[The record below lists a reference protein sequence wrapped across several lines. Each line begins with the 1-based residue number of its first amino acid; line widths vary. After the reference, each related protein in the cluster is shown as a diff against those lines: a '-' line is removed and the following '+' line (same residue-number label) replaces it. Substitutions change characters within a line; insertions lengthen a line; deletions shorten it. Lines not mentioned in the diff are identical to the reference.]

1 MRSCCRP
8 FEILASVWHSP
19 DDDEIYEIESSDLF
33 ITLSNRDVVLSRAPT
48 APGDIGVHGLTLRIL
63 DSARAV
69 TALQTVQVFVGV
81 EPPLVYVDRTRG
93 DGSDGNPFLIYD
105 IHQLQAMGGTIAPM
119 VAASIAVSLGLEE
132 AVVIDIAQNLFGD
145 GRATAVYQ
153 LTQNIDASETRYWDR
168 ADDGDGFI
176 PIDGFG
182 GELRGAGKIIDGLY
196 IRSNARAGL
205 FAEARSVTVSRLGL
219 DNIEIDAVGVAGGL
233 AAVWDQGLASVV
245 WARGRVGG
253 DSRVGGLV
261 GEFTNSTLVGGW
273 FAGEIGA
280 ATNGN
285 AGGLIGNLSDSSVR
299 DNWAIGRVSVG
310 NQFIR
315 VGGLFGQVAGSSVE
329 NNWSGS
335 SAENA
340 NSPGGVVP
348 GGGAAGSTPFDQ
360 TYWGL
365 EISGIPSSAFNAG
378 IGIANLQTLSVS
390 AWDDAWA
397 NLDAD
402 EDYPILKAHEDAGEG
417 WPGEQ
422 ALGIAFGLTRLLAI
436 NGDNPIE
443 LAPGQIN
450 VAADERYAVM
460 RLDVNGFASNNRRD
474 QTPSANC
481 ESTVENGRDGF
492 LATVYNGV
500 TIEMNVISEGAT
512 AVTELGLCGLGWAVE
527 PSDGLQTVRIR
538 ASVGD
543 RDWVRDYPISLE
555 IALTLVDPIS
565 LDLDPV
571 PLVISVGPG
580 RAGVAYDAVATA
592 EVLTVQVISGVLGDR
607 MFSVSNDNFALTL
620 TNEGDIPILVL
631 AADATAIFTVNGM
644 EVEVE
649 IEVTDQLD
657 SAIAATVT
665 VFSLPRPWPGDA
677 STYSVTITAAT
688 AGLAVLPAASV
699 RTSIWH
705 APPGSG
711 WTIKYLLEGD
721 ENGYFGVN
729 DDNGQISI
737 TRAPAVGGYD
747 ITLVQQ
753 AVFNDKSESAVR
765 ATQNLRVEI
774 MAGAFYYTNGQRLG
788 AGVESDPYLI
798 YDIYQLQAIGGALP
812 PEAASDASSQNTV
825 VIATEGKI
833 AAAASVLFG
842 ADADERLS
850 AHYRL
855 AQDIDASQTRN
866 WTGGFAPIAADGDF
880 VGRFDG
886 GGNRISDL
894 FVNSAGNAGLF
905 AQIGANGVVMSV
917 GLENAEI
924 ILNGDGDGSYAG
936 VLAAR
941 VDGGRVSVVWARG
954 AQVDAVGAGAIAGGL
969 VGYLSGASEIV
980 DNWFSGEVEGMVAGG
995 GLIGVVANGG
1005 LADDGAVRANW
1016 AVARTQGATVGGFA
1030 ARAGGG
1036 EWLRNWSSGRAIGV
1050 NAEAGFANP
1059 RTGANVNEALT
1070 MAFAS
1075 NYWSE
1080 DASGNTATNG
1090 VLGSAIPT
1098 AQEIHTNLAEAN
1110 QWASEWR
1117 NVAPTDD
1124 DLFPVLLSQDA
1135 DLQAVAIADGLV
1147 ELQSFFGDDIATLD
1161 YRSVNTIA
1169 PTVSIRLDINGAAA
1183 ADTKPIA
1190 DCVVDFPERILRTGL
1205 FNGVSVQLQLSEFF
1219 SLSAE
1224 NGCDIEILP
1233 SGNPEFILPSGV
1245 TVFHQQRAD
1254 LIIFAGT
1261 VTVTRGYELGVDE
1274 EDARRARYAATV
1286 SVRWLADDDGDGRIN
1301 AYDRTPAGDESFD
1314 FWRVEGVT
1322 LDGSTRDRAYPIYNI
1337 WHLQA
1342 MDGYALPPEVAASIS
1357 AAATAAG
1364 VDIENEITAAREFFD
1379 PPAEALT
1386 ASYQLARSFGAGA
1399 AREWNAGA
1407 GFTAIG
1413 GGDGGSFTGA
1423 LYGVDFVIDGLFA
1436 RAPIGGLFAR
1446 LGAGALVERV
1456 GLEGVDMEVSLR
1468 AIEQPQPLGAFAAYL
1483 TGATIA
1489 QSWARGRV
1497 VGEDSVGG
1505 LIGGLIGSATAGAAE
1520 ISLSWFAGDVEA
1532 RGDAVGGVAGYIG
1545 SDDAV
1550 IVDSWAAARVIGGAA
1565 VGGLVGG
1572 GGGTV
1577 RNSWAGGAVSVV
1589 DARTTMFG
1597 GLVGQSPFRGAQTK
1611 ISIEESYWSSD
1622 ASGVDGATGSGRAF
1636 GVSVKTAQTLTVAG
1650 WSDVSWNFGDIDIDS
1665 SPADFPVLRY
1675 RRPDNI
1681 DDDDLLQSANDDFA
1695 SRQGAAIAFGL
1706 TRVSWMTDGLEGA
1719 LRAGAPTAIADGVT
1733 VTFDFNGLAAEDDSA
1748 SPRPGVC
1755 DDEVLPLTIP
1765 VSLSY
1770 NDVIANIVFP
1780 QQVTFDRDASNDCAG
1795 VLRFVGDETAATV
1808 VVEYFSAGGA
1818 PVRAEYPLT
1827 TGEDALRAAFL
1838 AALESDTARWLD
1850 DDDNDNTINAYDH
1863 SPRPGVVLFD
1873 EEIDYGGADNPRPV
1887 YNIWQLQAI
1896 DGVAPDDVPAGMRA
1910 VAQNFYG
1917 ANSTARLTAFY
1928 EMQVDIDATPTRD
1941 WDGGLGFA
1949 PIGDAADAFRGVF
1962 DGGGNVVRGLRIDRA
1977 DDNIGLF
1984 AALNATVVNVG
1995 LDDARIT
2002 GGNNVGAIVGS
2013 ISVDGDL
2020 QRVWARGRVQGGDNV
2035 GGLAGRLDSAGLSSS
2050 WFVGQVEGDDAVGG
2064 LAGYALSGSDAA
2076 DSWAAVDIVA
2086 PADSRAGELA
2096 GRADAAATLSRLWG
2110 EGYLSADFSAL
2121 GGDLAAV
2128 HTVGVRALNDD
2139 AFQNAPI
2146 WNVGT
2151 NEDFPILTVH
2161 SAAMQGAAIAS
2172 GLTRILGGPLTAAL
2186 EYGTINYVGD
2196 SARFSIEFAD
2206 DSVAP
2211 ICSIVDAAVFDV
2223 DGGLPL
2229 AAPPRQA
2236 LVATL
2241 GYNNVETRL
2250 LAPVGFSFV
2259 AAEGDCAAT
2268 LTPAEDGFALAGE
2281 VVLEAQFIAD
2291 GELLRREHRVFLGF
2305 SEERTDFFV
2314 ENVDWIAGLFDGEPF
2329 ALLDDADGD
2338 GSPNTYDYTP
2348 LPGIDLTL
2356 RLSVSLSGSENV
2368 GIKNAPYPIFN
2379 IWQLQAIG
2387 GTVQGIDPENREMVL
2402 QAFFEGIK

>member
-1 MRSCCRP
+1 MR
-8 FEILASVWHSP
+8 I
-19 DDDEIYEIESSDLF
+19 
-33 ITLSNRDVVLSRAPT
+33 
-48 APGDIGVHGLTLRIL
+48 GDIGVYGLTLRIL

-105 IHQLQAMGGTIAPM
+105 IHQLQAMGGTIAPA
-119 VAASIAVSLGLEE
+119 VAASLAVSIGLEE

-145 GRATAVYQ
+145 GRATAVYR
-153 LTQNIDASETRYWDR
+153 LDRDIDARETRGWDR

-176 PIDGFG
+176 PIDGFR

-196 IRSNARAGL
+196 IRSNAIGGL

-219 DNIEIDAVGVAGGL
+219 DNIEIDAAGVVGGL

-253 DSRVGGLV
+253 ASRVGGLA
-261 GEFTNSTLVGGW
+261 GEFTNSTLVDGW
-273 FAGEIGA
+273 FAGEIDA
-280 ATNGN
+280 ADSPLVEDVV
-285 AGGLIGNLSDSSVR
+285 GGLIGNLSDSFVR
-299 DNWAIGRVSVG
+299 DNWAIGQVSVG
-310 NQFIR
+310 NSFTP
-315 VGGLFGQVAGSSVE
+315 VGGLFGQAIRSSVE

-340 NSPGGVVP
+340 DSPGGVVP
-348 GGGAAGSTPFDQ
+348 GRGATDSTPFAQ

-378 IGIANLQTLSVS
+378 IGVANLQTLSVS

-481 ESTVENGRDGF
+481 ESTDEGGRDGF

-527 PSDGLQTVRIR
+527 PSEGLQTVRIR

-555 IALTLVDPIS
+555 IALTLVDPIG
-565 LDLDPV
+565 LDLLPLS
-571 PLVISVGPG
+571 LVIDVGPG
-580 RAGVAYDAVATA
+580 RAGVAYDADAGD
-592 EVLTVQVISGVLGDR
+592 EVLTVQVFGGVLGER
-607 MFSVSNDNFALTL
+607 MFSVSDDNFALA
-620 TNEGDIPILVL
+620 NEDDIPVLVL
-631 AADATAIFTVNGM
+631 AADATAIFTVSEM
-644 EVEVE
+644 EAEVE
-649 IEVTDQLD
+649 IEVSDRLD

-737 TRAPAVGGYD
+737 TLAPAVGGYD

-774 MAGAFYYTNGQRLG
+774 TGGAFYYTNGQRLG

-825 VIATEGKI
+825 VIATEGQI

-855 AQDIDASQTRN
+855 VQDIDALQTRN
-866 WTGGFAPIAADGDF
+866 WTDGFAPIAADGDF

-894 FVNSAGNAGLF
+894 FVNSAENAGLF
-905 AQIGANGVVMSV
+905 ARIGADGVVMSV

-924 ILNGDGDGSYAG
+924 ILNGDGSYAG

-954 AQVDAVGAGAIAGGL
+954 AQVDAVGAGAIVGGL
-969 VGYLSGASEIV
+969 VGYLSGASEV
-980 DNWFSGEVEGMVAGG
+980 VENWFSGEVEGAVAGG
-995 GLIGVVANGG
+995 GLIGDGE
-1005 LADDGAVRANW
+1005 LAAGGAVRANW

-1036 EWLRNWSSGRAIGV
+1036 EWLRNWSSGRVIGAD
-1050 NAEAGFANP
+1050 AEAGFANP
-1059 RTGANVNEALT
+1059 RMGVEVNAGLT
-1070 MAFAS
+1070 DAFAS
-1075 NYWSE
+1075 NYWGQN
-1080 DASGNTATNG
+1080 ASGNTATNG
-1090 VLGSAIPT
+1090 VLGSAIET
-1098 AQEIHTNLAEAN
+1098 AQDIDTDLAGAT
-1110 QWASEWR
+1110 QWASEWN
-1117 NVAPTDD
+1117 NVAPADNN
-1124 DLFPVLLSQDA
+1124 LFPVLRLQDA
-1135 DLQAVAIADGLV
+1135 DLQAAAIADGLV
-1147 ELQSFFGDDIATLD
+1147 ELQSFFGDDIAILD
-1161 YRSVNTIA
+1161 YRSGNTIA
-1169 PTVSIRLDINGAAA
+1169 PTISIRLDANGAAA
-1183 ADTKPIA
+1183 ADTKPIV
-1190 DCVVDFPERILRTGL
+1190 DCVVDFSERILRASL
-1205 FNGVSVQLQLSEFF
+1205 FNGVSVQLQLGNVFNLSEQ
-1219 SLSAE
+1219 
-1224 NGCDIEILP
+1224 NGCDVQIATSRLIP
-1233 SGNPEFILPSGV
+1233 TQAG
-1245 TVFHQQRAD
+1245 
-1254 LIIFAGT
+1254 LIIFVGT
-1261 VTVTRGYELGVDE
+1261 VTVTREYMFGIDN
-1274 EDARRARYAATV
+1274 EDARRAGYLAQDDL
-1286 SVRWLADDDGDGRIN
+1286 RWLADDDGDGRIN
-1301 AYDRTPAGDESFD
+1301 AYDRTPIGDDNNGFD
-1314 FWRVEGVT
+1314 FWHVQGVT

-1357 AAATAAG
+1357 AAAMAAG

-1386 ASYQLARSFGAGA
+1386 ASYQLARSFDAGA

-1436 RAPIGGLFAR
+1436 RAPTGGLFAR

-1456 GLEGVDMEVSLR
+1456 GLERVDMEVSLR
-1468 AIEQPQPLGAFAAYL
+1468 AIEQPHPLGAFAAYL
-1483 TGATIA
+1483 TGARIA

-1505 LIGGLIGSATAGAAE
+1505 LIGSATADAAE

-1532 RGDAVGGVAGYIG
+1532 RGDAVGGVAGYVG
-1545 SDDAV
+1545 SDAAV

-1572 GGGTV
+1572 GDGGDV
-1577 RNSWAGGAVSVV
+1577 RNSWSGGAV
-1589 DARTTMFG
+1589 DARTTVFG
-1597 GLVGQSPFRGAQTK
+1597 GLVGQSPFRDAQEE
-1611 ISIEESYWSSD
+1611 IDIEESYWSIET
-1622 ASGVDGATGSGRAF
+1622 SGVDGATGSGRAF

-1650 WSDVSWNFGDIDIDS
+1650 WSTVSWNFGDITIDIDS
-1665 SPADFPVLRY
+1665 PPADFPVLRY

-1780 QQVTFDRDASNDCAG
+1780 PQITFDRDASNDCAG
-1795 VLRFVGDETAATV
+1795 VLRFVDDATAATV

-1838 AALESDTARWLD
+1838 AALEFDTARWLED
-1850 DDDNDNTINAYDH
+1850 EDGDLTINAYDH

-1873 EEIDYGGADNPRPV
+1873 EEIDYGGADNPWPV

-1896 DGVAPDDVPAGMRA
+1896 DGVAPDDVPADMRA
-1910 VAQNFYG
+1910 AAQNFYG
-1917 ANSTARLTAFY
+1917 ADSTARLTDFY
-1928 EMQVDIDATPTRD
+1928 EMKVDIDATPTRA

-1949 PIGDAADAFRGVF
+1949 PIGDAADVFRGAF
-1962 DGGGNVVRGLRIDRA
+1962 DGGGNVVRGLRIDRV

-1984 AALNATVVNVG
+1984 AALNATVANVG
-1995 LDDARIT
+1995 LDGARIVRAET
-2002 GGNNVGAIVGS
+2002 MSARLSARYPSTAICKGC
-2013 ISVDGDL
+2013 
-2020 QRVWARGRVQGGDNV
+2020 
-2035 GGLAGRLDSAGLSSS
+2035 
-2050 WFVGQVEGDDAVGG
+2050 
-2064 LAGYALSGSDAA
+2064 
-2076 DSWAAVDIVA
+2076 
-2086 PADSRAGELA
+2086 
-2096 GRADAAATLSRLWG
+2096 GRAVVCRAETMW
-2110 EGYLSADFSAL
+2110 
-2121 GGDLAAV
+2121 AV
-2128 HTVGVRALNDD
+2128 W
-2139 AFQNAPI
+2139 P
-2146 WNVGT
+2146 
-2151 NEDFPILTVH
+2151 
-2161 SAAMQGAAIAS
+2161 
-2172 GLTRILGGPLTAAL
+2172 
-2186 EYGTINYVGD
+2186 
-2196 SARFSIEFAD
+2196 
-2206 DSVAP
+2206 
-2211 ICSIVDAAVFDV
+2211 
-2223 DGGLPL
+2223 
-2229 AAPPRQA
+2229 
-2236 LVATL
+2236 
-2241 GYNNVETRL
+2241 
-2250 LAPVGFSFV
+2250 
-2259 AAEGDCAAT
+2259 
-2268 LTPAEDGFALAGE
+2268 
-2281 VVLEAQFIAD
+2281 
-2291 GELLRREHRVFLGF
+2291 
-2305 SEERTDFFV
+2305 
-2314 ENVDWIAGLFDGEPF
+2314 VDWIPRVCLRV
-2329 ALLDDADGD
+2329 
-2338 GSPNTYDYTP
+2338 GSPAKSMAMTRSAAWRATP
-2348 LPGIDLTL
+2348 
-2356 RLSVSLSGSENV
+2356 
-2368 GIKNAPYPIFN
+2368 
-2379 IWQLQAIG
+2379 
-2387 GTVQGIDPENREMVL
+2387 
-2402 QAFFEGIK
+2402 

>member
-1 MRSCCRP
+1 M
-8 FEILASVWHSP
+8 F
-19 DDDEIYEIESSDLF
+19 
-33 ITLSNRDVVLSRAPT
+33 
-48 APGDIGVHGLTLRIL
+48 
-63 DSARAV
+63 
-69 TALQTVQVFVGV
+69 
-81 EPPLVYVDRTRG
+81 
-93 DGSDGNPFLIYD
+93 
-105 IHQLQAMGGTIAPM
+105 
-119 VAASIAVSLGLEE
+119 
-132 AVVIDIAQNLFGD
+132 
-145 GRATAVYQ
+145 
-153 LTQNIDASETRYWDR
+153 
-168 ADDGDGFI
+168 
-176 PIDGFG
+176 
-182 GELRGAGKIIDGLY
+182 
-196 IRSNARAGL
+196 
-205 FAEARSVTVSRLGL
+205 
-219 DNIEIDAVGVAGGL
+219 
-233 AAVWDQGLASVV
+233 
-245 WARGRVGG
+245 RGRV
-253 DSRVGGLV
+253 
-261 GEFTNSTLVGGW
+261 F
-273 FAGEIGA
+273 
-280 ATNGN
+280 
-285 AGGLIGNLSDSSVR
+285 DSS
-299 DNWAIGRVSVG
+299 
-310 NQFIR
+310 
-315 VGGLFGQVAGSSVE
+315 
-329 NNWSGS
+329 
-335 SAENA
+335 
-340 NSPGGVVP
+340 
-348 GGGAAGSTPFDQ
+348 FDQ

-365 EISGIPSSAFNAG
+365 EISGIPPRAFNPLG
-378 IGIANLQTLSVS
+378 IGGIANLQTLSVS
-390 AWDDAWA
+390 AWNDAWA

-402 EDYPILKAHEDAGEG
+402 EDYPILKAHEDEGAG

-481 ESTVENGRDGF
+481 ESTVENERDGF

-500 TIEMNVISEGAT
+500 TIEMNVISEGAAT
-512 AVTELGLCGLGWAVE
+512 VTELGLCGLGWAVE
-527 PSDGLQTVRIR
+527 PSDGLQTVRLR

-555 IALTLVDPIS
+555 IALTLVDPIG
-565 LDLDPV
+565 LDLLPLS
-571 PLVISVGPG
+571 LVIDVGPG
-580 RAGVAYDAVATA
+580 RAGVAYDAAAAA
-592 EVLTVQVISGVLGDR
+592 EVLTVQVFGGVLGER
-607 MFSVSNDNFALTL
+607 MFSVSDDNFALT
-620 TNEGDIPILVL
+620 NEEDIPVLVL
-631 AADATAIFTVNGM
+631 AADATAIFTADEM
-644 EVEVE
+644 EAEVE
-649 IEVTDQLD
+649 IEVSDRLD
-657 SAIAATVT
+657 STIAATVT

-705 APPGSG
+705 TPSGSG

-737 TRAPAVGGYD
+737 TLAPAVGGYD

-753 AVFNDKSESAVR
+753 AVFNGKSESAVR

-798 YDIYQLQAIGGALP
+798 YDIYQLQAIGGALST
-812 PEAASDASSQNTV
+812 EAASDASDQNTV
-825 VIATEGKI
+825 VNATGEEIAT
-833 AAAASVLFG
+833 AASVLFG

-855 AQDIDASQTRN
+855 AQDIDALQTRN
-866 WTGGFAPIAADGDF
+866 WTDGFAPIAADGDF

-894 FVNSAGNAGLF
+894 FINSAGNAGLF
-905 AQIGANGVVMSV
+905 ARIGANGVVMSV

-969 VGYLSGASEIV
+969 VGYLSGASEV
-980 DNWFSGEVEGMVAGG
+980 VENWFSGEVEGAVAGG
-995 GLIGVVANGG
+995 GLIGDGG
-1005 LADDGAVRANW
+1005 LEAGGAVRANW

-1036 EWLRNWSSGRAIGV
+1036 EWLRNWSSGRAIGAD
-1050 NAEAGFANP
+1050 AEAGFANP
-1059 RTGANVNEALT
+1059 RIGAIVNGDLT
-1070 MAFAS
+1070 IAFAS
-1075 NYWSE
+1075 NYWGVN
-1080 DASGNTATNG
+1080 ASGNTAANG

-1098 AQEIHTNLAEAN
+1098 AQEIHTNLDGAD
-1110 QWASEWR
+1110 QWASEWN
-1117 NVAPTDD
+1117 NVDPAND
-1124 DLFPVLLSQDA
+1124 DLFPVLSSQDA
-1135 DLQAVAIADGLV
+1135 DLQAAAIADGLV
-1147 ELQSFFGDDIATLD
+1147 ELLSFFGDDIATLD

-1169 PTVSIRLDINGAAA
+1169 PTVSIRLDANGAATA
-1183 ADTKPIA
+1183 TVVKPIA
-1190 DCVVDFPERILRTGL
+1190 NCVVDFPERILRASL
-1205 FNGVSVQLQLSEFF
+1205 FNGVSVHLQLSEFF

-1224 NGCDIEILP
+1224 NGCGIEILP
-1233 SGNPEFILPSGV
+1233 SGNSALTLPSGV
-1245 TVFHQQRAD
+1245 LVPHLQRAN
-1254 LIIFAGT
+1254 LTIFAGT
-1261 VTVTRGYELGVDE
+1261 VTVTRTYELGVDD
-1274 EDARRARYAATV
+1274 EDARRAGYAATV
-1286 SVRWLADDDGDGRIN
+1286 VRWLADDDDDGRIN
-1301 AYDRTPAGDESFD
+1301 AYDRTPIGDDNNGFD
-1314 FWRVEGVT
+1314 FWHVQGVT

-1423 LYGVDFVIDGLFA
+1423 LYGVDFVIDGLFT

-1489 QSWARGRV
+1489 QSWARGRI
-1497 VGEDSVGG
+1497 VGEDFV
-1505 LIGGLIGSATAGAAE
+1505 GGLIGSATAGAAAGAAE

-1611 ISIEESYWSSD
+1611 ISIEESYWSIET
-1622 ASGVDGATGSGRAF
+1622 SGVDGATGSGRAF

-1650 WSDVSWNFGDIDIDS
+1650 WSTVSWNFGDITIDIDS
-1665 SPADFPVLRY
+1665 PPADFPVLRY

-1706 TRVSWMTDGLEGA
+1706 TRVSWMTGGLEGA

-1780 QQVTFDRDASNDCAG
+1780 PQVTFDRDASNDCAG
-1795 VLRFVGDETAATV
+1795 VLRFVGDATAATV

-1838 AALESDTARWLD
+1838 EALESDTARWLED
-1850 DDDNDNTINAYDH
+1850 EDGDLTINAYDH

-1873 EEIDYGGADNPRPV
+1873 EEIDYGGADNPWSV

-1896 DGVAPDDVPAGMRA
+1896 DGVVPDDVPADMRA
-1910 VAQNFYG
+1910 AAQSFYG
-1917 ANSTARLTAFY
+1917 ADSTARLTAFY
-1928 EMQVDIDATPTRD
+1928 EMQVDIDATPTRA

-1984 AALNATVVNVG
+1984 AALNATVVSVG
-1995 LDDARIT
+1995 LDDARIV
-2002 GGNNVGAIVGS
+2002 GENNVGAIVGS
-2013 ISVDGDL
+2013 ISIDGDL
-2020 QRVWARGRVQGGDNV
+2020 QGVWARGRVQGGDNV
-2035 GGLAGRLDSAGLSSS
+2035 GGLAGRLDSADLSSS
-2050 WFVGQVEGDDAVGG
+2050 WFAGQVDGDDAVGG

-2110 EGYLSADFSAL
+2110 EGYLSAGFSA
-2121 GGDLAAV
+2121 
-2128 HTVGVRALNDD
+2128 
-2139 AFQNAPI
+2139 
-2146 WNVGT
+2146 W
-2151 NEDFPILTVH
+2151 
-2161 SAAMQGAAIAS
+2161 AAIW
-2172 GLTRILGGPLTAAL
+2172 LPCIP
-2186 EYGTINYVGD
+2186 
-2196 SARFSIEFAD
+2196 SA
-2206 DSVAP
+2206 
-2211 ICSIVDAAVFDV
+2211 
-2223 DGGLPL
+2223 
-2229 AAPPRQA
+2229 
-2236 LVATL
+2236 
-2241 GYNNVETRL
+2241 
-2250 LAPVGFSFV
+2250 
-2259 AAEGDCAAT
+2259 
-2268 LTPAEDGFALAGE
+2268 FALSMTT
-2281 VVLEAQFIAD
+2281 LSKT
-2291 GELLRREHRVFLGF
+2291 RRFGM
-2305 SEERTDFFV
+2305 SEQM
-2314 ENVDWIAGLFDGEPF
+2314 
-2329 ALLDDADGD
+2329 
-2338 GSPNTYDYTP
+2338 
-2348 LPGIDLTL
+2348 
-2356 RLSVSLSGSENV
+2356 
-2368 GIKNAPYPIFN
+2368 KIF
-2379 IWQLQAIG
+2379 
-2387 GTVQGIDPENREMVL
+2387 R
-2402 QAFFEGIK
+2402 F

>member
-1 MRSCCRP
+1 MTVIGEGVSLQEFGGCVFGLTLSAAESNLLATVRIVAEAGAAALTLDYPIDASAATDDAGDAPSFQNPPSELIIPAFAGRNAEILTLTIAGGFEEFSWRAIAGPFSAQGGETTGTARITVAATAFFTVDMQMVTAHIVAADTAARVASFTVAAKSAPRAINGETYSTVSLTLINNTVTAGFEVISAENVRNEVWHHQDEIYSLESDFGGQFGVDSGNGRISLAVDLITTGSWNLILLAAGGGVTATQTVAVSTGEANNEAPMPLTTRLSAPFNAVANDSIFTLSVQDAGAGRDGTEIRFSLVESTDFILTNASSAGATASVEIVILDDATNVFDTDEKEIVVTMTLNDNQAPRKMSVFLLTIVSSPRP
-8 FEILASVWHSP
+8 RDAPEIFFVRPDGASAGATVLPPDRILASVWHSP
-19 DDDEIYEIESSDLF
+19 DADEIYEIDSSSNLF
-33 ITLSNRDVVLSRAPT
+33 ITLANRAVVLSRAT
-48 APGDIGVHGLTLRIL
+48 VESDIGVYGLTLRIL

-132 AVVIDIAQNLFGD
+132 AVVIDVAQNLFGD

-153 LTQNIDASETRYWDR
+153 LTQNIDARETRYWDR

-205 FAEARSVTVSRLGL
+205 FDIAQSVTVSRLGL

-233 AAVWDQGLASVV
+233 AASWDQGLAEVV

-253 DSRVGGLV
+253 DSRVGGLA
-261 GEFTNSTLVGGW
+261 GEFINNSTLVGGW
-273 FAGEIGA
+273 FAGEIDA
-280 ATNGN
+280 ATDGN
-285 AGGLIGNLSDSSVR
+285 VGGLIGNLSDSFVR

-310 NQFIR
+310 SEFIP
-315 VGGLFGQVAGSSVE
+315 VGGLFGQAIRSSVE

-340 NSPGGVVP
+340 QNQGGVVP
-348 GGGAAGSTPFDQ
+348 GGRVTGSTPFAQ
-360 TYWGL
+360 TYWGS
-365 EISGIPSSAFNAG
+365 EISGIPFSAAG

-527 PSDGLQTVRIR
+527 PSEGLQTVRIR
-538 ASVGD
+538 ASVGN

-555 IALTLVDPIS
+555 IALTLVDPIG
-565 LDLDPV
+565 LDLLPLS
-571 PLVISVGPG
+571 LVISVGSG
-580 RAGVAYDAVATA
+580 RAGVAYDADAGD
-592 EVLTVQVISGVLGDR
+592 EVLTVQVFGGVLGER
-607 MFSVSNDNFALTL
+607 MFSVSDDNFALA
-620 TNEGDIPILVL
+620 NEDDIPVLVL
-631 AADATAIFTVNGM
+631 AADATAIFTVDEM
-644 EVEVE
+644 EAEVE
-649 IEVTDQLD
+649 IEVSDRLD
-657 SAIAATVT
+657 STIAATVT

-737 TRAPAVGGYD
+737 TLAPAVGGYD

-812 PEAASDASSQNTV
+812 TEAASDASSQNTV
-825 VIATEGKI
+825 VIATEGQI

-855 AQDIDASQTRN
+855 VQDIDASQTRN
-866 WTGGFAPIAADGDF
+866 WTDGFAPLAADGDF

-894 FVNSAGNAGLF
+894 FINSAGNAGLF
-905 AQIGANGVVMSV
+905 ARIGDGGVVMSV

-954 AQVDAVGAGAIAGGL
+954 AQVDAVGAGAIVGGL
-969 VGYLSGASEIV
+969 VGYLSGASEV
-980 DNWFSGEVEGMVAGG
+980 VENWFSGEVEGAVAGG
-995 GLIGVVANGG
+995 GLIGDGG
-1005 LADDGAVRANW
+1005 LDAGGAVRANW

-1036 EWLRNWSSGRAIGV
+1036 EWLRNWSSGRVIGAD
-1050 NAEAGFANP
+1050 AEAGFANP
-1059 RTGANVNEALT
+1059 RMGVEVNAGLT
-1070 MAFAS
+1070 DAFAS
-1075 NYWSE
+1075 NYWGQ

-1090 VLGSAIPT
+1090 VLGSAIET
-1098 AQEIHTNLAEAN
+1098 AQDIDTDLAGAS
-1110 QWASEWR
+1110 QWASEWN
-1117 NVAPTDD
+1117 NVAPADNN
-1124 DLFPVLLSQDA
+1124 LFPVLRLQDA
-1135 DLQAVAIADGLV
+1135 DLQAAAIADGLV
-1147 ELQSFFGDDIATLD
+1147 ELQSFFGDDIAILD

-1169 PTVSIRLDINGAAA
+1169 PTISIRLDANGAAA
-1183 ADTKPIA
+1183 ADTKPIV
-1190 DCVVDFPERILRTGL
+1190 DCVVDFSERILRASL
-1205 FNGVSVQLQLSEFF
+1205 FNGVSVQLQLGNVFNLSEQ
-1219 SLSAE
+1219 
-1224 NGCDIEILP
+1224 NGCDVQIATSRLIP
-1233 SGNPEFILPSGV
+1233 TQAG
-1245 TVFHQQRAD
+1245 
-1254 LIIFAGT
+1254 LIIFVGT
-1261 VTVTRGYELGVDE
+1261 VTVTREYMFGIDN
-1274 EDARRARYAATV
+1274 EDARRAGYLAQDDL
-1286 SVRWLADDDGDGRIN
+1286 RWLADDDGDGRIN
-1301 AYDRTPAGDESFD
+1301 AYDRTPIGDDNNGFD
-1314 FWRVEGVT
+1314 FWHVQGVT

-1436 RAPIGGLFAR
+1436 RAPTSGLFAR

-1456 GLEGVDMEVSLR
+1456 GLERVDMEVSLR

-1497 VGEDSVGG
+1497 VGEDFV
-1505 LIGGLIGSATAGAAE
+1505 GGLIGSATAGAAE

-1532 RGDAVGGVAGYIG
+1532 RGDAVGGVAGYVG

-1572 GGGTV
+1572 GGGDV
-1577 RNSWAGGAVSVV
+1577 RDSWAGGAV
-1589 DARTTMFG
+1589 DARTTVFG
-1597 GLVGQSPFRGAQTK
+1597 GLVGQSPFRDAQEEIEIERELLEHRDLGRGRRDGIGARIWRK
-1611 ISIEESYWSSD
+1611 RE
-1622 ASGVDGATGSGRAF
+1622 DGADAYGG
-1636 GVSVKTAQTLTVAG
+1636 
-1650 WSDVSWNFGDIDIDS
+1650 
-1665 SPADFPVLRY
+1665 
-1675 RRPDNI
+1675 
-1681 DDDDLLQSANDDFA
+1681 
-1695 SRQGAAIAFGL
+1695 
-1706 TRVSWMTDGLEGA
+1706 GLEHC
-1719 LRAGAPTAIADGVT
+1719 L
-1733 VTFDFNGLAAEDDSA
+1733 
-1748 SPRPGVC
+1748 
-1755 DDEVLPLTIP
+1755 
-1765 VSLSY
+1765 
-1770 NDVIANIVFP
+1770 
-1780 QQVTFDRDASNDCAG
+1780 
-1795 VLRFVGDETAATV
+1795 
-1808 VVEYFSAGGA
+1808 VE
-1818 PVRAEYPLT
+1818 
-1827 TGEDALRAAFL
+1827 
-1838 AALESDTARWLD
+1838 
-1850 DDDNDNTINAYDH
+1850 
-1863 SPRPGVVLFD
+1863 
-1873 EEIDYGGADNPRPV
+1873 
-1887 YNIWQLQAI
+1887 
-1896 DGVAPDDVPAGMRA
+1896 
-1910 VAQNFYG
+1910 
-1917 ANSTARLTAFY
+1917 
-1928 EMQVDIDATPTRD
+1928 
-1941 WDGGLGFA
+1941 
-1949 PIGDAADAFRGVF
+1949 FR
-1962 DGGGNVVRGLRIDRA
+1962 R
-1977 DDNIGLF
+1977 
-1984 AALNATVVNVG
+1984 
-1995 LDDARIT
+1995 
-2002 GGNNVGAIVGS
+2002 
-2013 ISVDGDL
+2013 
-2020 QRVWARGRVQGGDNV
+2020 
-2035 GGLAGRLDSAGLSSS
+2035 
-2050 WFVGQVEGDDAVGG
+2050 
-2064 LAGYALSGSDAA
+2064 Y
-2076 DSWAAVDIVA
+2076 
-2086 PADSRAGELA
+2086 
-2096 GRADAAATLSRLWG
+2096 
-2110 EGYLSADFSAL
+2110 Y
-2121 GGDLAAV
+2121 
-2128 HTVGVRALNDD
+2128 
-2139 AFQNAPI
+2139 
-2146 WNVGT
+2146 
-2151 NEDFPILTVH
+2151 
-2161 SAAMQGAAIAS
+2161 
-2172 GLTRILGGPLTAAL
+2172 
-2186 EYGTINYVGD
+2186 Y
-2196 SARFSIEFAD
+2196 
-2206 DSVAP
+2206 
-2211 ICSIVDAAVFDV
+2211 
-2223 DGGLPL
+2223 
-2229 AAPPRQA
+2229 
-2236 LVATL
+2236 
-2241 GYNNVETRL
+2241 
-2250 LAPVGFSFV
+2250 
-2259 AAEGDCAAT
+2259 
-2268 LTPAEDGFALAGE
+2268 
-2281 VVLEAQFIAD
+2281 
-2291 GELLRREHRVFLGF
+2291 
-2305 SEERTDFFV
+2305 
-2314 ENVDWIAGLFDGEPF
+2314 
-2329 ALLDDADGD
+2329 
-2338 GSPNTYDYTP
+2338 
-2348 LPGIDLTL
+2348 
-2356 RLSVSLSGSENV
+2356 
-2368 GIKNAPYPIFN
+2368 
-2379 IWQLQAIG
+2379 
-2387 GTVQGIDPENREMVL
+2387 
-2402 QAFFEGIK
+2402 